1 MPICTRWMPRHS
13 NDTFRLMLFKY
24 RAIDKEGHEREGTI
38 ESLSQESAVSEL
50 QRRDLVISS
59 LESMQQQH
67 SLLDV
72 DLPFFNRIA
81 NKDVVILSR
90 QIATLFEAQVSALRV
105 FRLLATEV
113 ENRHLAQV
121 LSTIADDLQGGSPI
135 STALARHPK
144 VFSIFYVNMVRA
156 GEESGKL
163 SDTFVSLADHLD
175 RSYEVSSRAENA
187 LIYPAFVIVVF
198 FGVMGLM
205 LTLVI
210 PKISAVL
217 LDSGAAVPIYTKI
230 VIGLSS
236 FLVSYGIFILLA
248 LMGGAF
254 YLWRLSK
261 TVQGALV
268 LDGLKL
274 SVPYLGDLYRKLYL
288 ARIADNFSTMLLSGV
303 AVVEALE
310 ITSSVVGNSVYHAVL
325 VEVGEDVKG
334 GSSIS
339 DALGRHPEI
348 PGIMVAMVK
357 VGEETGE
364 LGKIL
369 ATLAKFYNREVS
381 NAIDTLVG
389 LIEPLM
395 IVLLGLGV
403 GILLAAVLL
412 PIYNLAGAI

>member
-1 MPICTRWMPRHS
+1 
-13 NDTFRLMLFKY
+13 MLFKY
-24 RAIDKEGHEREGTI
+24 RAIDKDGHEREGTI
-38 ESLSQESAVSEL
+38 EALSQEVAVAAL
-50 QRRDLVISS
+50 QRRELIISA
-59 LESMQQQH
+59 LESTEH
-67 SLLDV
+67 KGLLDV
-72 DLPFFNRIA
+72 EIPFFNRIP
-81 NKDVVILSR
+81 NKDIVILSR

-105 FRLLATEV
+105 FRLLASEV
-113 ENRHLAQV
+113 ENVRLARV
-121 LSTIADDLQGGSPI
+121 ITTIADDLQGGSPI
-135 STALARHPK
+135 SAALARHPK
-144 VFSIFYVNMVRA
+144 VFSLFYVNMVRA

-163 SDTFVSLADHLD
+163 SETFVSLADHLD
-175 RSYEVSSRAENA
+175 RTYEVTSRAENA

-230 VIGLSS
+230 VIGFSS

-310 ITSSVVGNSVYHAVL
+310 ITATVVDNAVYHAIL
-325 VEVGEDVKG
+325 VDVGEDVKG

-369 ATLAKFYNREVS
+369 TTLAKFYNREVT

-403 GILLAAVLL
+403 GTLLAAVLL